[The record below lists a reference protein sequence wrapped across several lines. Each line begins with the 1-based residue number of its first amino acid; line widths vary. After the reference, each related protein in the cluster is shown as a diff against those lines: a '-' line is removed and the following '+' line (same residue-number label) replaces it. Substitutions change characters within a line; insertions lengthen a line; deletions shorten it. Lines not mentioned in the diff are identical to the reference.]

1 MRGYILAIMLF
12 LVFPIFAQQNEK
24 WDNSLDTARDATY
37 LTPMERAVI
46 LELNKARSNPKRYAL
61 QVVALMKKR
70 YAGSGNL
77 LVYLSLDSVWVQ
89 SYEGVA
95 NIDACIR
102 EMCQTKPVGILSPS
116 RGLSLAALD
125 HTRDQCR
132 TGDIGH
138 IGIDQST
145 PLKRILRYEGLTDYS
160 GECIDYGDS
169 DAQAIVV
176 NLLIDDGV
184 PDRGHRKSILN
195 GKYAIVGVSIGK
207 HPKYGVVATIDFAG
221 EYVNSSVVKMNDY

>member
-12 LVFPIFAQQNEK
+12 LAFPIFAQQNEK
-24 WDNSLDTARDATY
+24 WGNSLDTANDCTY

-46 LELNKARSNPKRYAL
+46 FELNKARSDPKRYAL

-70 YAGSGNL
+70 YIGSRSPL
-77 LVYLSLDSVWVQ
+77 AYLSFDSVWVRT
-89 SYEGVA
+89 YEGVP

-102 EMCQTKPVGILSPS
+102 DMCQAKPVGILSPS

-125 HTRDQCR
+125 HTRDQGQ
-132 TGDIGH
+132 TGDLGH
-138 IGIDQST
+138 IGIDMST
-145 PLKRILRYEGLTDYS
+145 PLKRILRYGSLTGYS
-160 GECIDYGDS
+160 GECLDYGNS

-184 PDRGHRKSILN
+184 PDRGHRKCILN
-195 GKYAIVGVSIGK
+195 GKYKLVGVSIGK
-207 HPKYGVVATIDFAG
+207 HPTYGVTSTIDFAG
-221 EYVNSSVVKMNDY
+221 EYVNSSVVKKKDN